1 MNTLTAP
8 ASGPASRSPALT
20 TNETLQRLAAR
31 ARQTGTLAIDTE
43 FIGEGR
49 YRTELCLVQ
58 VAVDAEQDGEPAW
71 TELIDPFDREIDPA
85 PIVELI
91 DDPEIEIIVHAGRQD
106 IALLRRLWHAHPRN
120 CFDTQVAAAFAGL
133 RAQIG
138 YEALLRDL
146 LKVQLDK
153 GASFSHWDARPLS
166 EEQQRYAR
174 GDVLH
179 LGEVATVLKQRLD
192 ERGRLD
198 WAREECLP
206 LEESTDERDV
216 DLIFAKLPKINA
228 LSADQRATAHALVVW
243 REECADLEDKPVQ
256 KVLADAAIVEIAGR
270 QPTDERQLRDLRGV
284 HDGIARRR
292 GDAIVRVVI
301 DAADDR
307 PIPAERR
314 SRTQTDAGDAAL
326 IVLAESLVR
335 ACAVREDLA
344 YELLAT
350 RSDLQAV
357 VSAVR
362 SGSPDPDVRTLRGW
376 RRAVVGDELLALL
389 RGQRSLRIDDQLR
402 VVVGE

>member
-1 MNTLTAP
+1 
-8 ASGPASRSPALT
+8 LT
-20 TNETLQRLAAR
+20 TNEALRSLATR
-31 ARQTGTLAIDTE
+31 ARETSALALDTE
-43 FIGEGR
+43 FMGEGR

-58 VAVDAEQDGEPAW
+58 VAVDANELGDPAW
-71 TELIDPFDREIDPA
+71 TELIDPFDREIDPS

-91 DDPEIEIIVHAGRQD
+91 DDPGVEIVVHAGRQD

-120 CFDTQVAAAFAGL
+120 CFDTQIAAAFAGM

-138 YEALLRDL
+138 YEALLREL
-146 LKVQLDK
+146 LGVQLDK

-166 EEQQRYAR
+166 DEQQLYAR
-174 GDVLH
+174 GDVLQ
-179 LGEVATVLKQRLD
+179 LNEVATVLKDRLA

-206 LEESTDERDV
+206 LEASTDEREIDV
-216 DLIFAKLPKINA
+216 VFGKLPKTNA
-228 LSADQRATAHALVVW
+228 LSPEQRATAYALVIW
-243 REECADLEDKPVQ
+243 REECADREDKPVQ
-256 KVLADAAIVEIAGR
+256 KVLADAAIVEIAKQ

-284 HDGIARRR
+284 HEGIARRR
-292 GDAIVRVVI
+292 GDAIVKVVARASN
-301 DAADDR
+301 DQ
-307 PIPAERR
+307 PIAAERGAR
-314 SRTQTDAGDAAL
+314 KQSDSGDAAL

-362 SGSPDPDVRTLRGW
+362 NGSPDPDVRTLRGW

-402 VVVGE
+402 VVVGAD

>member
-1 MNTLTAP
+1 M
-8 ASGPASRSPALT
+8 T
-20 TNETLQRLAAR
+20 TNETLRTLAAR
-31 ARQTGTLAIDTE
+31 AKETGALALDTE
-43 FIGEGR
+43 FMGEGR

-58 VAVDAEQDGEPAW
+58 VAVDAEEHGQPAW

-91 DDPEIEIIVHAGRQD
+91 DDPEVEIVVHAGRQD

-120 CFDTQVAAAFAGL
+120 CFDTQVAAAFAGM

-153 GASFSHWDARPLS
+153 GASFSNWDARPLS
-166 EEQQRYAR
+166 DEQQRYAR
-174 GDVLH
+174 GDVLQ
-179 LGEVATVLKQRLD
+179 LNEVATVLKTRLE
-192 ERGRLD
+192 ERGRLE

-206 LEESTDERDV
+206 LEASTDEREIDV
-216 DLIFAKLPKINA
+216 VFGKLPKINT
-228 LSADQRATAHALVVW
+228 LSGEQRAVAYALVIW
-243 REECADLEDKPVQ
+243 REECADREDKPVQ
-256 KVLADAAIVEIAGR
+256 KVLADAAIVEIAKR
-270 QPTDERQLRDLRGV
+270 QPTDEAQIRDLRGI
-284 HDGIARRR
+284 HEGIARRR
-292 GDAIVRVVI
+292 GAAIVEVVR
-301 DAADDR
+301 AAANNE
-307 PIPAERR
+307 PIPSERS
-314 SRTQTDAGDAAL
+314 SRTHSDSGDAAL

-350 RSDLQAV
+350 RSDLAAV

-362 SGSPDPDVRTLRGW
+362 SGSADPDVRTLRGW

-389 RGQRSLRIDDQLR
+389 RGQRSLRVDGQLS
-402 VVVGE
+402 VIVGE

>member
-1 MNTLTAP
+1 MLR
-8 ASGPASRSPALT
+8 G
-20 TNETLQRLAAR
+20 LAAR
-31 ARQTGTLAIDTE
+31 AKETGSLALDTE
-43 FIGEGR
+43 FMGEGR

-58 VAVDAEQDGEPAW
+58 VAVDAEQEGEPAW
-71 TELIDPFDREIDPA
+71 TELIDPFDREIDPS

-91 DDPEIEIIVHAGRQD
+91 DDPEVEIVVHAGRQD
-106 IALLRRLWHAHPRN
+106 IALLRRLWRAHPRN
-120 CFDTQVAAAFAGL
+120 CFDTQVAAAFAGM
-133 RAQIG
+133 RSQIG

-174 GDVLH
+174 GDVLQ
-179 LGEVATVLKQRLD
+179 LNEVATVLKQRLE
-192 ERGRLD
+192 ERGRLE

-206 LEESTDERDV
+206 LEASTDERDIDV
-216 DLIFAKLPKINA
+216 VFNKLPKINT
-228 LSADQRATAHALVVW
+228 LSGEQRAAAHALVIW
-243 REECADLEDKPVQ
+243 REECADREDKPVQ
-256 KVLADAAIVEIAGR
+256 KVLADAAIVEIAKR
-270 QPTDERQLRDLRGV
+270 QPTNERQLSDLRGI
-284 HDGIARRR
+284 HEGIARRR
-292 GDAIVRVVI
+292 GSEIVKVVAS
-301 DAADDR
+301 AANDR
-307 PIPAERR
+307 PIAAERSTR
-314 SRTQTDAGDAAL
+314 MQSDSGDAAL

-362 SGSPDPDVRTLRGW
+362 SGSRDPDVRTLRGW

>member
-1 MNTLTAP
+1 M
-8 ASGPASRSPALT
+8 T
-20 TNETLQRLAAR
+20 TNDKLRQLAER
-31 ARQTGTLAIDTE
+31 AKATRSLALDTE
-43 FIGEGR
+43 FMGEGR

-58 VAVDAEQDGEPAW
+58 VAVDAEQQGEPAW
-71 TELIDPFDREIDPA
+71 TELIDPFDREIDPS
-85 PIVELI
+85 PIVALI
-91 DDPEIEIIVHAGRQD
+91 DDPEVEIVVHAGRQD

-120 CFDTQVAAAFAGL
+120 CFDTQVAAAFAGM

-174 GDVLH
+174 GDVLQ
-179 LGEVATVLKQRLD
+179 LNEVATVLKQRLG
-192 ERGRLD
+192 ERDRLD

-206 LEESTDERDV
+206 LEASTDERDIDV
-216 DLIFAKLPKINA
+216 VFGKLPKVNA
-228 LSADQRATAHALVVW
+228 LSGEQRACAHALVIW
-243 REECADLEDKPVQ
+243 REECADREDKPVQ
-256 KVLADAAIVEIAGR
+256 KVLAEA
-270 QPTDERQLRDLRGV
+270 
-284 HDGIARRR
+284 
-292 GDAIVRVVI
+292 
-301 DAADDR
+301 
-307 PIPAERR
+307 
-314 SRTQTDAGDAAL
+314 
-326 IVLAESLVR
+326 LVR

-362 SGSPDPDVRTLRGW
+362 NGSPDPDVRTLRGW

-389 RGQRSLRIDDQLR
+389 RGQRSLRIDEQLR
-402 VVVGE
+402 VVVGD

>member
-1 MNTLTAP
+1 M
-8 ASGPASRSPALT
+8 
-20 TNETLQRLAAR
+20 
-31 ARQTGTLAIDTE
+31 
-43 FIGEGR
+43 GEGR

-58 VAVDAEQDGEPAW
+58 VAVEPQTEGEPAW
-71 TELIDPFDREIDPA
+71 TELIDPFDREIDPT

-91 DDPEIEIIVHAGRQD
+91 DDPEVEIIVHAGRQD

-120 CFDTQVAAAFAGL
+120 CFDTQVAAAFAGM

-166 EEQQRYAR
+166 DEQQRYAR
-174 GDVLH
+174 GDVLQ
-179 LGEVATVLKQRLD
+179 LNEVATVLKGRLA

-206 LEESTDERDV
+206 LEASTDERDIDV
-216 DLIFAKLPKINA
+216 VFNKLPKVNT
-228 LSADQRATAHALVVW
+228 LSGEQRAAAHALVIW
-243 REECADLEDKPVQ
+243 REECADREDKPVQ
-256 KVLADAAIVEIAGR
+256 KVLADAGIVEIAKR
-270 QPTDERQLRDLRGV
+270 QPTDERQLRDLRGI
-284 HDGIARRR
+284 HEGIARRR
-292 GDAIVRVVI
+292 GDAIVEVVKG
-301 DAADDR
+301 AANDP
-307 PIPAERR
+307 PIASER
-314 SRTQTDAGDAAL
+314 SARTQSDSGDAAL

-335 ACAVREDLA
+335 ACAVREDIA

-362 SGSPDPDVRTLRGW
+362 SGSADPDVRTLRGW

-389 RGQRSLRIDDQLR
+389 RGRRSLRIDDQLR
-402 VVVGE
+402 VIVGD

>member
-1 MNTLTAP
+1 M
-8 ASGPASRSPALT
+8 T
-20 TNETLQRLAAR
+20 TNETLRSLAAR
-31 ARQTGTLAIDTE
+31 ARATGALALDTE
-43 FIGEGR
+43 FMGEGR

-58 VAVDAEQDGEPAW
+58 VAVNAEQQGEPAW
-71 TELIDPFDREIDPA
+71 TELIDPFDRAVDPA

-91 DDPEIEIIVHAGRQD
+91 DDPEVEIIVHAGRQD

-120 CFDTQVAAAFAGL
+120 CFDTQIAAAFAGL

-138 YEALLRDL
+138 YEALLREL
-146 LKVQLDK
+146 LGVQLNK

-166 EEQQRYAR
+166 EEQQLYAR
-174 GDVLH
+174 GDVLE
-179 LGEVATVLKQRLD
+179 LNQVAAVLKARLS
-192 ERGRLD
+192 ERGRLE

-206 LEESTDERDV
+206 LEASSDERDV
-216 DLIFAKLPKINA
+216 DVVFNKLPKVNA
-228 LSADQRATAHALVVW
+228 LSGAQRATAHALVIW
-243 REECADLEDKPVQ
+243 REECADREDKPVQ

-284 HDGIARRR
+284 HEGIARRR
-292 GDAIVRVVI
+292 GEAIVKVVVA
-301 DAADDR
+301 AADDR
-307 PIPAERR
+307 PIPAERSAR
-314 SRTQTDAGDAAL
+314 KQSDSGDAAL

-362 SGSPDPDVRTLRGW
+362 NGSPDPDVRTLRGW

-402 VVVGE
+402 VIVGE